1 LLLHPFLNDAVD
13 PEHFKHPSIKGG
25 AGGDSSTSKKSSLK
39 LSQSRRLKVSRSPH
53 SHILAGS
60 VLSLSDSLQQAV
72 SFEVS
77 NSRDAEDSSD
87 DDGTT
92 ADKRRGNVSDHEEY
106 KTETVMSLPDRG
118 TATWMREDINN
129 AIAEGYRMD
138 TAEFNAMM
146 GGSD

>member
-1 LLLHPFLNDAVD
+1 MHPFLNDAVD

-25 AGGDSSTSKKSSLK
+25 AGGASDSKKSSLK
-39 LSQSRRLKVSRSPH
+39 LTQSRRLKANRSPK
-53 SHILAGS
+53 SQVMGDS
-60 VLSLSDSLQQAV
+60 MLSLSDSLQQAV

-77 NSRDAEDSSD
+77 NSQCDDGSSD
-87 DDGTT
+87 DEATP
-92 ADKRRGNVSDHEEY
+92 ADKLRSNDGSHDEY

-118 TATWMREDINN
+118 TATWMKEDIDK